1 MRILG
6 LEIRRVLKTKI
17 TLILLAAAMGL
28 TFVMAY
34 LPVTYVYTSYVD
46 AQGNV
51 IEVKRLLKI
60 LKEAEEFDADKEA
73 WISLEE
79 LKEVVG
85 V

>member
-1 MRILG
+1 
-6 LEIRRVLKTKI
+6 
-17 TLILLAAAMGL
+17 
-28 TFVMAY
+28 
-34 LPVTYVYTSYVD
+34 
-46 AQGNV
+46 V
-51 IEVKRLLKI
+51 IEVVQECEYKLVEERLLKI

>member
-1 MRILG
+1 M
-6 LEIRRVLKTKI
+6 
-17 TLILLAAAMGL
+17 
-28 TFVMAY
+28 
-34 LPVTYVYTSYVD
+34 
-46 AQGNV
+46 
-51 IEVKRLLKI
+51 IEVVQECEYKLAEKRLLKI